1 MSGREDLRAVTLA
14 STGSYQL
21 TFAGSDAPFRTSRLV
36 IIIRKRVERMVMA
49 DALPHLM
56 LCLMNGSQNAMA
68 NQLPDLSATA
78 PLIGYSVNISRVK
91 PTSKKLPLA
100 HAPTTSARCC

>member
-1 MSGREDLRAVTLA
+1 MTRRCPCPAMSGREDLRAVTLP

-36 IIIRKRVERMVMA
+36 IIIRKRVERKAMA
-49 DALPHLM
+49 GALPHLM

-68 NQLPDLSATA
+68 NQLQDLSAMA
-78 PLIGYSVNISRVK
+78 LLIGYFANISRVK
-91 PTSKKLPLA
+91 LT
-100 HAPTTSARCC
+100 